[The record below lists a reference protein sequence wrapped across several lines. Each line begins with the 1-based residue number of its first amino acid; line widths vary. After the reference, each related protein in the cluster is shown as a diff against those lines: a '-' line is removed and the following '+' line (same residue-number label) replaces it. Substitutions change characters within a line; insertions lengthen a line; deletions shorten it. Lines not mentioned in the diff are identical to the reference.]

1 MSNIPDFRVEV
12 NGRDI
17 TPVLREARPG
27 PRTADRPRTR
37 LVSLGLID
45 KRGSD
50 ADQLDLVI
58 DDSDGGVELPPTGAT
73 IRVSLGWRSGP
84 DVTPGLVDMGTYIV
98 DDVGHSGPPDQIT
111 IRARAADFTGAMRV
125 RRERSWHGTTLGAI
139 VADVAQAHGL
149 KPRCAAA
156 LASIAVTAK
165 AQSRE
170 SDLAFLRRLGAD
182 HDAVATIKDGN
193 LILKPTAD
201 CATVSGTA
209 LPAVTIRRRDGDR
222 HDYQV
227 QKQEEATGVS
237 ADWHDRDSAKKRTV
251 TAGKAEGARKLSR
264 TFASEADAR
273 AAAKAEAGRTSRQPR
288 TLSLSLALGR
298 PDLKPETPI
307 TVSGFKAAID
317 AQRWV
322 LAEVAHTLGD
332 RGFATGLKL
341 ECAQFGSSGPSSL
354 T

>member
-1 MSNIPDFRVEV
+1 MSNIPDYRVEV
-12 NGRDI
+12 NGTDI
-17 TPVLREARPG
+17 TPRLREARPG
-27 PRTADRPRTR
+27 QRAADRPRTR
-37 LVSLGLID
+37 LISLGLTD

-84 DVTPGLVDMGTYIV
+84 DVTAGLVDMGTYIV

-139 VADVAQAHGL
+139 VADIAKTHGL
-149 KPRCAAA
+149 KPRCAAP
-156 LASIAVTAK
+156 LASIAITAK

-170 SDLAFLRRLGAD
+170 SDLAFLRRLGRD

-193 LILKPTAD
+193 LILKPIGD
-201 CATVSGTA
+201 RATVSGKA

-237 ADWHDRDSAKKRTV
+237 ADWHDRASAKKKTV

-264 TFASEADAR
+264 TYASEADAR
-273 AAAKAEAGRTSRQPR
+273 AAAKAEAGRASRQPR

-307 TVSGFKAAID
+307 TVSGFKATID
-317 AQRWV
+317 AQRWI
-322 LAEVAHTLGD
+322 LAEVTHTLGD

-341 ECAQFGSSGPSSL
+341 ESG
-354 T
+354 

>member
-1 MSNIPDFRVEV
+1 MSAIPDFRVEV

-17 TPVLREARPG
+17 TPILRETRPGNRARP
-27 PRTADRPRTR
+27 R
-37 LVSLGLID
+37 LISLGLTD
-45 KRGSD
+45 KRGSE

-73 IRVSLGWRSGP
+73 IRVALGWKSGR
-84 DVTPGLVDMGTYIV
+84 DVALGLFDMGTYIV

-111 IRARAADFTGAMRV
+111 VRARAADFTGAMRV

-139 VADVAQAHGL
+139 VADVAKAHGL
-149 KPRCAAA
+149 QPRCAAA
-156 LASIAVTAK
+156 LASVAVAAK

-170 SDLAFLRRLGAD
+170 SDLAFLRRLGRD
-182 HDAVATIKDGN
+182 HDAVATIKDGR
-193 LILKPTAD
+193 LILKPIAD
-201 CATVSGTA
+201 RATVSGKA
-209 LPAVTIRRRDGDR
+209 LPAITIHRRDGDR

-237 ADWHDRDSAKKRTV
+237 ADWHDRASAKKQTV

-264 TFASEADAR
+264 TYASEADAR
-273 AAAKAEAGRTSRQPR
+273 AAAKAEAGRAARQPR

-307 TVSGFKAAID
+307 TVSGFKAAVD

-322 LAEVAHTLGD
+322 LAEVTHALGD
-332 RGFATGLKL
+332 RGFTTALKL
-341 ECAQFGSSGPSSL
+341 ESA
-354 T
+354 

>member
-1 MSNIPDFRVEV
+1 MSAIPDFRVEV

-17 TPVLREARPG
+17 TPILREARPG
-27 PRTADRPRTR
+27 NRARPR
-37 LVSLGLID
+37 LISLGLTD
-45 KRGSD
+45 KRGSE

-58 DDSDGGVELPPTGAT
+58 DDSDGGVELPPTGAN
-73 IRVSLGWRSGP
+73 IRVSLGWHPNSGP
-84 DVTPGLVDMGTYIV
+84 DVTPGLIDMGTYTV

-139 VADVAQAHGL
+139 VTDVAKAHGL
-149 KPRCAAA
+149 QPRCATA

-170 SDLAFLRRLGAD
+170 SDLAFLRRLGRD
-182 HDAVATIKDGN
+182 HDAVATIKDGR
-193 LILKPTAD
+193 LILKPIGD
-201 CATVSGTA
+201 RATVSGAA
-209 LPAVTIRRRDGDR
+209 LPAITIYRRDGDR

-237 ADWHDRDSAKKRTV
+237 ADWHDRASAKKRTV
-251 TAGKAEGARKLSR
+251 TAGKADGARKLSR
-264 TFASEADAR
+264 TYASEADAR
-273 AAAKAEAGRTSRQPR
+273 AAAKAEAGRAARQPR

-322 LAEVAHTLGD
+322 LAEVTHTLGD

-341 ECAQFGSSGPSSL
+341 ESA
-354 T
+354 

>member
-1 MSNIPDFRVEV
+1 MSAIPDFRVEV

-27 PRTADRPRTR
+27 NRARPR
-37 LVSLGLID
+37 LISLGLTD
-45 KRGSD
+45 KRGSE

-58 DDSDGGVELPPTGAT
+58 DDSDGGVDLPPTGAK
-73 IRVSLGWRSGP
+73 IRVLLGWHPNSGP
-84 DVTPGLVDMGTYIV
+84 GVTPGLIDMGTYIV

-125 RRERSWHGTTLGAI
+125 RRERSWRGTTLGAI
-139 VADVAQAHGL
+139 VADVAKAHGL
-149 KPRCAAA
+149 QPRCAAA
-156 LASIAVTAK
+156 LASVAVIAK

-170 SDLAFLRRLGAD
+170 SDLAFLRRLGRD
-182 HDAVATIKDGN
+182 HDAVGTIKDGR
-193 LILKPTAD
+193 LIFKPTGD
-201 CATVSGTA
+201 RATVSGVA
-209 LPAVTIRRRDGDR
+209 LPAVIIHRRDGDR

-237 ADWHDRDSAKKRTV
+237 ADWHDRGSAKKKTV

-264 TFASEADAR
+264 TYASEADAR
-273 AAAKAEAGRTSRQPR
+273 AAAKAEAGRASRQPR

-307 TVSGFKAAID
+307 AVSGFKAAID

-322 LAEVAHTLGD
+322 LAEVTHTLGD

-341 ECAQFGSSGPSSL
+341 ESA
-354 T
+354 

>member
-1 MSNIPDFRVEV
+1 MSNVPDFRVEV

-27 PRTADRPRTR
+27 QRAANRPR
-37 LVSLGLID
+37 LISLGLTD
-45 KRGSD
+45 KRGAD

-58 DDSDGGVELPPTGAT
+58 DDSDGGVELPPTGAK
-73 IRVSLGWRSGP
+73 IRVSLGWKSGP

-111 IRARAADFTGAMRV
+111 VRARAADFTGAMRV

-139 VADVAQAHGL
+139 VADVANAHGL
-149 KPRCAAA
+149 LPRCAAA
-156 LASIAVTAK
+156 LASIAITAK

-170 SDLAFLRRLGAD
+170 SDLAFLRRLGRD

-193 LILKPTAD
+193 LILKPIAD
-201 CATVSGTA
+201 RVTVSGKA

-227 QKQEEATGVS
+227 QKQEEAIGVS
-237 ADWHDRDSAKKRTV
+237 ADWHDRASAKKKTV
-251 TAGKAEGARKLSR
+251 TAGKPEGARKLSR
-264 TFASEADAR
+264 TYASEADAR
-273 AAAKAEAGRTSRQPR
+273 AAARAEAGRAARQPR
-288 TLSLSLALGR
+288 TLSLSLSLALGR

-307 TVSGFKAAID
+307 KVSDFKAAID

-322 LAEVAHTLGD
+322 LAEVTHTLGD
-332 RGFATGLKL
+332 RGFSTGLRL
-341 ECAQFGSSGPSSL
+341 ES

>member
-1 MSNIPDFRVEV
+1 MSAIPDFRVEV

-17 TPVLREARPG
+17 TPVLREGRPGNRARP
-27 PRTADRPRTR
+27 R
-37 LVSLGLID
+37 LISLGLTD
-45 KRGSD
+45 KRGYD

-58 DDSDGGVELPPTGAT
+58 DDSDGGVDLPPTGAK
-73 IRVSLGWRSGP
+73 IRVSLGWHPNSGP
-84 DVTPGLVDMGTYIV
+84 GVTPGLVDMGTYIV

-125 RRERSWHGTTLGAI
+125 RRERSWRGTSLGAI
-139 VADVAQAHGL
+139 VADVAKAHGL

-156 LASIAVTAK
+156 LASIAVTTK

-170 SDLAFLRRLGAD
+170 SDLAFLRRLGRD

-193 LILKPTAD
+193 LILKPIAD
-201 CATVSGTA
+201 RATVSGKA
-209 LPAVTIRRRDGDR
+209 LSAVTIRRRDGDR

-237 ADWHDRDSAKKRTV
+237 ADWHDRGSAKKKTV

-264 TFASEADAR
+264 TYASEADAR
-273 AAAKAEAGRTSRQPR
+273 AAAKAEAGRASRQPR

-307 TVSGFKAAID
+307 TLSGFKAAID
-317 AQRWV
+317 DQRWV
-322 LAEVAHTLGD
+322 LAEVTHTLGD

-341 ECAQFGSSGPSSL
+341 ESA
-354 T
+354 